1 MDDER
6 QIEALRLKVD
16 GLATT
21 VDMLSVETS
30 VLQELCAALMAE
42 LAVQDENPS
51 GRLEQIITDEQQMS
65 YMVAVDIEEQ
75 GDDMWDILVSHAEIR
90 NRAFDHARMALARIM
105 GTH

>member
-1 MDDER
+1 MDNER
-6 QIEALRLKVD
+6 QIEELRLKVES
-16 GLATT
+16 LAKT
-21 VDMLSVETS
+21 VDTLSVETS

-42 LAVQDENPS
+42 LAVQDEHPS
-51 GRLEQIITDEQQMS
+51 QRLEQIITDEQQMS
-65 YMVAVDIEEQ
+65 YMVALDMEEQ